1 GCGPVGG
8 GGAALGGATAGA
20 EGDEE
25 VGYRLDLAVEVA
37 RVEVEAPDGLVDPLE
52 FGDGEGRGAKG
63 RGQGGAFDLDAGAF
77 QPVLEDLPVVEGQ
90 CSTVGGDVFDGDPGG
105 GGGVGACFGFGQA
118 GSDGQVGHGDD
129 ASSWVTAG
137 ATVGTQLFQ
146 MEFCGV
152 EVGLL
157 PEFSAGRVEDVL
169 VLVRDEAAGQCQ
181 GALVG
186 LDAPLDEQ
194 DVQGRDAQGED
205 HQVDGEQYGGWSPDF
220 VRHGAERSFLSVRQE
235 VFFGNWCR

>member
-1 GCGPVGG
+1 
-8 GGAALGGATAGA
+8 AG
-20 EGDEE
+20 
-25 VGYRLDLAVEVA
+25 
-37 RVEVEAPDGLVDPLE
+37 
-52 FGDGEGRGAKG
+52 
-63 RGQGGAFDLDAGAF
+63 
-77 QPVLEDLPVVEGQ
+77 VV
-90 CSTVGGDVFDGDPGG
+90 TVGR
-105 GGGVGACFGFGQA
+105 
-118 GSDGQVGHGDD
+118 D
-129 ASSWVTAG
+129 ASSWHRG
-137 ATVGTQLFQ
+137 GSTVRTQFCQ
-146 MEFCGV
+146 MEFWGG
-152 EVGLL
+152 EVGVV

-169 VLVRDEAAGQCQ
+169 VLVRDESAGQCQ